1 MRVKGQQNCYEITF
15 KHLELIFQEI
25 FDQLLTFYLD
35 RRVAGTPAKMESFG
49 TIVNG

>member
-35 RRVAGTPAKMESFG
+35 RRVAGLQQRWRVLEQ
-49 TIVNG
+49 